1 MFFFRCLTGI
11 RIQTTHAGT
20 IKRKYTIWGVSEK
33 SANRKQFDVTDEGTG
48 RTYKTTVADYFKDRY
63 RLILRCELQMIYIT
77 CRLSIIS
84 TSGRAY
90 CRVLAN
96 FARVC
101 RPLEWPGT
109 KMRARTISRT
119 RPLSDLPPPC
129 FFGGLYDKPYRYW

>member
-1 MFFFRCLTGI
+1 MCVTGI
-11 RIQTTHAGT
+11 RIQTTHAGSL
-20 IKRKYTIWGVSEK
+20 KWKYTVWGVSEK
-33 SANRKQFDVTDEGTG
+33 SANRKQFDVTDERTG
-48 RTYKTTVADYFKDRY
+48 RTSKTTVADYFKDRY

-101 RPLEWPGT
+101 RPLEGPGT
-109 KMRARTISRT
+109 KNESAHNFSYQTPLKPSTTLLLRRTLR
-119 RPLSDLPPPC
+119 
-129 FFGGLYDKPYRYW
+129 

>member
-1 MFFFRCLTGI
+1 MMFFFRCLTGI

-33 SANRKQFDVTDEGTG
+33 SANRKQFDVTDERTG

-77 CRLSIIS
+77 
-84 TSGRAY
+84 
-90 CRVLAN
+90 
-96 FARVC
+96 F
-101 RPLEWPGT
+101 
-109 KMRARTISRT
+109 RT

-129 FFGGLYDKPYRYW
+129 FFGGLCDKPYRYSWRLACKLWLIKIIQMKIEMILILADLLTER

>member
-1 MFFFRCLTGI
+1 MMFFFRCLTGI

-77 CRLSIIS
+77 CRLSII
-84 TSGRAY
+84 
-90 CRVLAN
+90 
-96 FARVC
+96 VC
-101 RPLEWPGT
+101 RPLEGPGT
-109 KMRARTISRT
+109 KNESPHNFPYQTPLRPPVTLLLWRT
-119 RPLSDLPPPC
+119 L
-129 FFGGLYDKPYRYW
+129 

>member
-1 MFFFRCLTGI
+1 MCFFSMCVTGI
-11 RIQTTHAGT
+11 RIQTTHAGSL
-20 IKRKYTIWGVSEK
+20 KWKYTVWGVSEK

-77 CRLSIIS
+77 CRLSFIS

-101 RPLEWPGT
+101 RPLEGPGT
-109 KMRARTISRT
+109 KNESPHNFPYQTPLRPPATLLLWRTLR
-119 RPLSDLPPPC
+119 
-129 FFGGLYDKPYRYW
+129 